1 MLFRSLVIKGEAGAR
16 ETLQS
21 WRGRY
26 WDVKVID
33 VRFEM
38 YSFDVVIY
46 NESVNAESH
55 SVQCK

>member
-1 MLFRSLVIKGEAGAR
+1 M
-16 ETLQS
+16 
-21 WRGRY
+21 
-26 WDVKVID
+26 KVID